1 VATYTI
7 QSLDQDGLDV
17 SNAALTAV
25 STSDDF
31 PNNGKTFL
39 FVDNQ
44 QASSVTVT
52 ISAVRSVVQ
61 VGGYGSVAISD
72 IVVTIPATKQYA
84 IIVPYASHSAAGTTT
99 VTYSSTTSVKAAAVR
114 LETI

>member
-17 SNAALTAV
+17 SAAVLTAV
-25 STSDDF
+25 SVSDDF

-39 FVDNQ
+39 YVDNQ
-44 QASSVTVT
+44 NAGNCVVTV
-52 ISAVRSVVQ
+52 SAVRSVVQ

-72 IVVTIPATKQYA
+72 IVVTIPTGKSYA

-99 VTYSSTTSVKAAAVR
+99 VTYSTITNVKAAAVR